1 MWWRGKFLRILVIF
15 KQTLEVNRIPPVRIT
30 SFHHHTVF
38 LCGGDFLSSMNLNG
52 PFLKPFNIGSN
63 SIGNTFKCYWGSRSS

>member
-30 SFHHHTVF
+30 SFHHHYVY
-38 LCGGDFLSSMNLNG
+38 LSGGNFLSSMNLIG
-52 PFLKPFNIGSN
+52 HFLETI
-63 SIGNTFKCYWGSRSS
+63 

>member
-1 MWWRGKFLRILVIF
+1 MRREEVVDMCWRGRSLRILVIF

-38 LCGGDFLSSMNLNG
+38 LCGGKF
-52 PFLKPFNIGSN
+52 FN
-63 SIGNTFKCYWGSRSS
+63 F